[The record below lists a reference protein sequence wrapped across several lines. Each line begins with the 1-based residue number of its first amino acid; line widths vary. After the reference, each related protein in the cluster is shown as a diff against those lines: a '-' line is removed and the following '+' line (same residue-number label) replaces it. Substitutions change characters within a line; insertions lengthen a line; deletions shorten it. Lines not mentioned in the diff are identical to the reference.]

1 MKMQEILK
9 NSPIIAAVK
18 DAEGLQQALSRNM
31 NMTLFATLLAARLRA
46 AAGR

>member
-18 DAEGLQQALSRNM
+18 DAEGLQQALQCDSEVFFI
-31 NMTLFATLLAARLRA
+31 LFGTICNI
-46 AAGR
+46 GEIVE